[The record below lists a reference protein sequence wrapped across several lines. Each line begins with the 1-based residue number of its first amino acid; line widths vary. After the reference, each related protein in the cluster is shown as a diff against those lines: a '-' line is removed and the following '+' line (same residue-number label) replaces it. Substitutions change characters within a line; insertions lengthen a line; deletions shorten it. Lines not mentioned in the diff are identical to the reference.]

1 MAALSGGL
9 SEDDEE
15 AAQAHWNAQ
24 KDAIIEKIA
33 AELKKKKEARLARE
47 AAATAAEKQQRNA
60 EASSSKQTLDKVI
73 KLDDN
78 EEETLRKQIKVEVV
92 IPPQKRPVMGSSNIC
107 QRCYDYRYPCVVS
120 PVTQ

>member
-15 AAQAHWNAQ
+15 AAQAHWNTW

-33 AELKKKKEARLARE
+33 MELKKKKEARLARE
-47 AAATAAEKQQRNA
+47 AAVTVAEKWQKIA

-73 KLDDN
+73 KLDDDK
-78 EEETLRKQIKVEVV
+78 EEMPRKQMKVEVV
-92 IPPQKRPVMGSSNIC
+92 IPP
-107 QRCYDYRYPCVVS
+107 
-120 PVTQ
+120 